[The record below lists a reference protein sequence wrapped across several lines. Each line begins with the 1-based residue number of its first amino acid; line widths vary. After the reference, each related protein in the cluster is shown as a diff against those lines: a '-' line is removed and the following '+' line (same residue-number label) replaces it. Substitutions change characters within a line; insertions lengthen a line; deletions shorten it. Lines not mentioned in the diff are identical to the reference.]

1 MTADRSLHIAW
12 LGAGPSSQEVG
23 GVPGVAA
30 ELLAGLAGRGHRID
44 CFLPGAAR
52 ELPGSLGEQPNLTFV
67 WGTSDWRWNR
77 WYNRAR
83 IGAFLSGMVSR
94 ARASLRLKREVAE
107 RHRQDPYDLVYQ
119 FSNIEV
125 LAMPASLRGTVPL
138 VIHPETHIAGE
149 LKSLIAE
156 RRLALRSQPAYTLA
170 ITGAVMSL
178 RALVQRVEIRRA
190 RLLICISSV
199 FRDHLVHDY
208 GFPIERT
215 VVIPNPVRLERFR
228 DVDTTRAPGHPPS
241 VLVLG
246 RIAARKGIED
256 VVEVAKTLLEQG
268 SDAHIRVVGGPSL
281 WSDYRKLL
289 DGLPGAN
296 SEYAGRIPPTEIPA
310 ELARSDILLQA
321 SKYEPFGLTVA
332 EALAAG
338 VPVVA
343 TSEVGAI
350 EGVDSAV
357 VGEARP
363 GDVQGIAGAV
373 TAMLAQLRANPQQT
387 RSRARAEARR
397 LFAPEVVCEQ
407 ISDALERLVHGAS
420 SATRAP
426 HRP

>member
-1 MTADRSLHIAW
+1 
-12 LGAGPSSQEVG
+12 
-23 GVPGVAA
+23 VAA
-30 ELLAGLAGRGHRID
+30 ELLAGLAKRGHRID

-52 ELPGSLGEQPNLTFV
+52 KLPDSLGEQPNLTFV

-77 WYNRAR
+77 WYNRVK
-83 IGAFLSGMVSR
+83 IGAFLSGMISR

-170 ITGAVMSL
+170 ITATVMSL

-199 FRDHLVHDY
+199 FRDHLVRDY
-208 GFPIERT
+208 GFPLEKT

-228 DVDTTRAPGHPPS
+228 DVDTARGLEHPPN

-246 RIAARKGIED
+246 RIAARKGVED
-256 VVEVAKTLLEQG
+256 VVAVAQILLEQG
-268 SDAHIRVVGGPSL
+268 SNAHIRVVGGPSL
-281 WSDYRKLL
+281 WSDYTKLL
-289 DGLPGAN
+289 DELPDAN
-296 SEYAGRIPPTEIPA
+296 AEYAGRIPPTEIPA
-310 ELARSDILLQA
+310 ELAHSDILLQA

-357 VGEARP
+357 VGEAHP
-363 GDVQGIAGAV
+363 GDVQGIAAAV
-373 TAMLAQLRANPQQT
+373 TEMLARLHTNPRET
-387 RSRARAEARR
+387 RSQARTEAQR
-397 LFAPEVVCEQ
+397 LFAPAVVCEQ
-407 ISDALERLVHGAS
+407 ISDALERLVDGAP
-420 SATRAP
+420 SATRTP